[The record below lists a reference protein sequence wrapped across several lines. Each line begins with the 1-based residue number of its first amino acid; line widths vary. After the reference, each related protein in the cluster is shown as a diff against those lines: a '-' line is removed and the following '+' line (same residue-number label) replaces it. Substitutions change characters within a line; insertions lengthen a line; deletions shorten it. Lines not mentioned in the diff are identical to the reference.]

1 MLRTTDCGLLNFFVA
16 YGLWAD
22 LHIKMSHQENDESM
36 DGVEM
41 TGIATDIPPLS
52 EQEKRILEVYDKLEE
67 LQVEIALLKAQGV
80 ISSEGPSLH
89 TDLRKHVS

>member
-16 YGLWAD
+16 CELWAD
-22 LHIKMSHQENDESM
+22 LHIKMSHQESDESM

>member
-1 MLRTTDCGLLNFFVA
+1 LNFFVA

-41 TGIATDIPPLS
+41 TGIASDIPPLS